1 MVIAVILL
9 FFGLFQSG
17 FERTEMGLQVTK
29 KFLWTGNGKVF
40 RGSVQHLRVVFSG
53 WNNSRRS
60 GGV

>member
-40 RGSVQHLRVVFSG
+40 RGSVQHLRVVFF
-53 WNNSRRS
+53 R
-60 GGV
+60 